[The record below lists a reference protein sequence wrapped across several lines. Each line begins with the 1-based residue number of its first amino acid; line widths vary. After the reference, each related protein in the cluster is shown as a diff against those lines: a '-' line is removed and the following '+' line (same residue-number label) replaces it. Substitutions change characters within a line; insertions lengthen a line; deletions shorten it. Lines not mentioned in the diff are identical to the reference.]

1 MSAQDQNPEPG
12 TRQRIMKKGRLEAFS
27 DGVLA
32 IIITIMVLELKAP
45 EDTTL
50 GTLGPILPVFLSY
63 VLSYIYVAIYWL
75 NHHHLFQAANRISTG
90 VLWANMHLLFWLS
103 LIPFV
108 TSWLGENHL
117 EPVPVAFYGGVLF
130 MSAVAFRLLERT
142 LIRSHQAGEAIAK
155 TLVGGRKEWI
165 SIVLYLFS
173 IPMAF
178 VHIAIS
184 IGCYIIVAAVW
195 IVPAKGLEKAVEE

>member
-1 MSAQDQNPEPG
+1 
-12 TRQRIMKKGRLEAFS
+12 MKKGRLEAFS

-32 IIITIMVLELKAP
+32 IILTIMVLEMKAP
-45 EDTTL
+45 EDTAFNAL
-50 GTLGPILPVFLSY
+50 MPVLPVFLSY
-63 VLSYIYVAIYWL
+63 VLSFIYVAIYWI
-75 NHHHLFQAANRISTG
+75 NHHHLFQATSTISTG

-117 EPVPVAFYGGVLF
+117 EPIPVAFYGGVLF

-142 LIRSHQAGEAIAK
+142 LIGSHDSQAPIVR
-155 TLVGGRKEWI
+155 TLDNGRKEWV
-165 SIVLYLFS
+165 SIVVYLVS

-184 IGCYIIVAAVW
+184 ICCYVIMAAVW
-195 IVPAKGLEKAVEE
+195 VIPAKRLEKAVEE

>member
-1 MSAQDQNPEPG
+1 MD
-12 TRQRIMKKGRLEAFS
+12 KGRLEAFS

-45 EDTTL
+45 DDTTL
-50 GTLGPILPVFLSY
+50 GALVPILPVFLSY
-63 VLSYIYVAIYWL
+63 VLSFIYVAIYWI
-75 NHHHLFQAANRISTG
+75 NHHHLFQATQRISTG
-90 VLWANMHLLFWLS
+90 VLWANTHLLFWLS
-103 LIPFV
+103 LIPLV

-130 MSAVAFRLLERT
+130 MSAVAFRILENALVRSHDAATPIART
-142 LIRSHQAGEAIAK
+142 LSN
-155 TLVGGRKEWI
+155 GRKENI
-165 SIVLYLFS
+165 SIGLYLFS

-184 IGCYIIVAAVW
+184 IVCYVVVAAVW
-195 IVPAKGLEKAVEE
+195 VVPAKGLEEDAKR

>member
-1 MSAQDQNPEPG
+1 
-12 TRQRIMKKGRLEAFS
+12 MKKGRLEAFS

-32 IIITIMVLELKAP
+32 IAITIMVLEMKSP
-45 EDTTL
+45 EDTSFRAL
-50 GTLGPILPVFLSY
+50 WPVVPVFLSY
-63 VLSYIYVAIYWL
+63 VLSFIYLAIYWI
-75 NHHHLFQAANRISTG
+75 NHHHLFQATQQVSVS

-142 LIRSHQAGEAIAK
+142 LICSHNERAPITR
-155 TLVGGRKEWI
+155 TLNDGRGRKEKLSMIIYFLSIPVAFI
-165 SIVLYLFS
+165 SIAVS
-173 IPMAF
+173 IACYVVMA
-178 VHIAIS
+178 V
-184 IGCYIIVAAVW
+184 VW
-195 IVPAKGLEKAVEE
+195 IIPSRSLEKAIDETTE

>member
-1 MSAQDQNPEPG
+1 MN
-12 TRQRIMKKGRLEAFS
+12 KGRLEAFS

-32 IIITIMVLELKAP
+32 IIITIMVLEMKAP
-45 EDTTL
+45 DQTTL
-50 GTLGPILPVFLSY
+50 RALVPVLPVFFSY
-63 VLSYIYVAIYWL
+63 VLSFAYVAIYWV
-75 NHHHLFQAANRISTG
+75 NHHHLFQATQSISTA

-130 MSAVAFRLLERT
+130 MSAMAFRILERS
-142 LIRSHQAGEAIAK
+142 LIRSHDDKAPITQ
-155 TLVGGRKEWI
+155 TLSTGRKEWI
-165 SIVLYLFS
+165 SIVVYLFS
-173 IPMAF
+173 IPLAF

-184 IGCYIIVAAVW
+184 IACYVIVAGIW
-195 IVPAKGLEKAVEE
+195 FIPAKGLERAVEK

>member
-1 MSAQDQNPEPG
+1 
-12 TRQRIMKKGRLEAFS
+12 MKKGRLEAFS

-32 IIITIMVLELKAP
+32 IIITIMVLEMKAP
-45 EDTTL
+45 EETSL
-50 GTLGPILPVFLSY
+50 RALVPVLPVFLSY
-63 VLSYIYVAIYWL
+63 VLSFIYVAIYWI
-75 NHHHLFQAANRISTG
+75 NHHHLFQATSSISTG

-130 MSAVAFRLLERT
+130 LSAVAFRILERT
-142 LIRSHQAGEAIAK
+142 LIHSHDARAPIAR
-155 TLVGGRKEWI
+155 TLYNGRKEWI
-165 SIVLYLFS
+165 SIALYLFS

-184 IGCYIIVAAVW
+184 ISCYVVVAAVW
-195 IVPAKGLEKAVEE
+195 IIPARELEKAGEK

>member
-1 MSAQDQNPEPG
+1 MN
-12 TRQRIMKKGRLEAFS
+12 KGRLEAFS

-32 IIITIMVLELKAP
+32 IIITIMVLEMKAPDETTLKALVP
-45 EDTTL
+45 V
-50 GTLGPILPVFLSY
+50 LPVFFSY
-63 VLSYIYVAIYWL
+63 VLSFAYVAIYWV
-75 NHHHLFQAANRISTG
+75 NHHHLFQATQSISTA

-130 MSAVAFRLLERT
+130 MSAVAFRILERS
-142 LIRSHQAGEAIAK
+142 LIRSHDDKAPITQ
-155 TLVGGRKEWI
+155 TLSTGRKEWI
-165 SIVLYLFS
+165 SIVVYLFS
-173 IPMAF
+173 IPLAF

-184 IGCYIIVAAVW
+184 IACYVIVAGIW
-195 IVPAKGLEKAVEE
+195 FIPAKGLERAVEK

>member
-1 MSAQDQNPEPG
+1 
-12 TRQRIMKKGRLEAFS
+12 MKKGRLEAFS

-32 IIITIMVLELKAP
+32 IIITIMVLDMKAP
-45 EDTTL
+45 EETTVGAL
-50 GTLGPILPVFLSY
+50 APVLPVFLSY
-63 VLSYIYVAIYWL
+63 VLSFIYVAIYWI
-75 NHHHLFQAANRISTG
+75 NHHHLFQATSRISTG

-142 LIRSHQAGEAIAK
+142 LMRSHDKRAPITR
-155 TLVGGRKEWI
+155 TLNAGRKENA
-165 SIVLYLFS
+165 SIVLYLAG
-173 IPMAF
+173 IPLAF
-178 VHIAIS
+178 VHIAIP
-184 IGCYIIVAAVW
+184 ITIYVVTALIWFI
-195 IVPAKGLEKAVEE
+195 PAKELETAGEE